1 MNRKDLVFKTFCVI
15 AAGLSSNWAAA
26 QAAPEALWVTEARQ
40 VASAVP
46 PRLLSV
52 LQEELERTGPEGA
65 VAVCNEKAPQMAR
78 AASEKS
84 GWAIRRVSL
93 RNRNPKAV
101 PDAWEQA
108 ALQEFDRRLA
118 AQEPASKLEKSELT
132 QEAGQNVQRYIRAL
146 PTAKLCLECHGSAD
160 QISPAVAAR
169 LKTLYPADQ
178 ATGYSVGQLR
188 GAITLRKAVP

>member
-1 MNRKDLVFKTFCVI
+1 MNKRLAFKCCGLL
-15 AAGLSSNWAAA
+15 AAGLVSNWAAA
-26 QAAPEALWVTEARQ
+26 QAAPEAAWVAEARQ
-40 VASAVP
+40 VAGAVP

-52 LQEELERTGPEGA
+52 LQEELERSGPEGA

-101 PDAWEQA
+101 PDAWERA
-108 ALQEFDRRLA
+108 ALQDFDRRVA
-118 AQEPASKLEKSELT
+118 AHEPPAKLERAEVT
-132 QEAGQNVQRYIRAL
+132 QENGVAVQRYIRAL
-146 PTAKLCLECHGSAD
+146 PTIGMCLQCHGTPEHV
-160 QISPAVAAR
+160 SPAVAAK

-178 ATGYSVGQLR
+178 ATGYAPGQVR
-188 GAITLRKAVP
+188 GAITLRKPLP

>member
-1 MNRKDLVFKTFCVI
+1 MRPLPFLKTCCLLT
-15 AAGLSSNWAAA
+15 AALLPTWAAA
-26 QAAPEALWVTEARQ
+26 QAASEPAWVAEARQ
-40 VASAVP
+40 VAAAVP
-46 PRLLSV
+46 PRLLAV
-52 LQEELERTGPEGA
+52 LQEELERSGPEGA

-78 AASEKS
+78 EASEKS

-101 PDAWEQA
+101 PDAWERA
-108 ALQEFDRRLA
+108 ALQDFDRRLA
-118 AQEPASKLEKSELT
+118 AQEPASKLEKSEIT
-132 QEAGQNVQRYIRAL
+132 QDSGQNVQRYIRAL
-146 PTAKLCLECHGSAD
+146 PTAKLCLECHGSAE

-169 LKTLYPADQ
+169 LKALYPADL